1 MELATV
7 NTARTATMDALNVG
21 MARKKLSL
29 LLQPQTNMENKEEL
43 EKLVEEFRG
52 GFWSTTGQTFIE
64 LKQKQD
70 KYLGDLFAR
79 IRVLAY
85 KQGYMRGVE
94 DALRVLPNKVVA
106 DADWNACLSKAH
118 DAISKLKER
127 I

>member
-1 MELATV
+1 
-7 NTARTATMDALNVG
+7 
-21 MARKKLSL
+21 
-29 LLQPQTNMENKEEL
+29 MENKEEL

-118 DAISKLKER
+118 DAISKLKEKV
-127 I
+127 

>member
-1 MELATV
+1 
-7 NTARTATMDALNVG
+7 
-21 MARKKLSL
+21 
-29 LLQPQTNMENKEEL
+29 MENKEEL

-85 KQGYMRGVE
+85 KQGYMRGKKE
-94 DALRVLPNKVVA
+94 TLLRVVDDLYNVPPTGTVHPFDMIKA
-106 DADWNACLSKAH
+106 IEQYRQKLDKEAQAH
-118 DAISKLKER
+118 DAISKLKEKV
-127 I
+127 

>member
-1 MELATV
+1 MELT
-7 NTARTATMDALNVG
+7 
-21 MARKKLSL
+21 
-29 LLQPQTNMENKEEL
+29 PQTNMENKEEL

-94 DALRVLPNKVVA
+94 DALRVLPKEADETYHEGDYEEMMDAHYNKG
-106 DADWNACLSKAH
+106 WNSHRSKAH
-118 DAISKLKER
+118 DAISKLKEK
-127 I
+127 IESSPS